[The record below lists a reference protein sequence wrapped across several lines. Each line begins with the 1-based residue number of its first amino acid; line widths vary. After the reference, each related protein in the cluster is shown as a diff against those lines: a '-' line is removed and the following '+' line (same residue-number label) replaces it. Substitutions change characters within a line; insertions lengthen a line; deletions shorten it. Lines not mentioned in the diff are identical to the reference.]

1 VVTVA
6 PERSLGDDVESSTAS
21 AGGDRDMSII
31 VDIANVMGARAD
43 GWWKDPAGAALRLCR
58 EIAELA
64 ARGLANADLPAGV
77 PEVTGKPGWV
87 LVLEGR
93 AKKAAT
99 GWADVSDPESLA
111 DPQPLTRLVLAPG
124 SGDDA
129 IAREAADLP
138 GCRLVVTADRELRR
152 RCEQA
157 GAAAAGPRW
166 LLNML

>member
-1 VVTVA
+1 
-6 PERSLGDDVESSTAS
+6 
-21 AGGDRDMSII
+21 
-31 VDIANVMGARAD
+31 MGARAD

-99 GWADVSDPESLA
+99 GWA
-111 DPQPLTRLVLAPG
+111 G
-124 SGDDA
+124 
-129 IAREAADLP
+129 LP
-138 GCRLVVTADRELRR
+138 IRNL
-152 RCEQA
+152 
-157 GAAAAGPRW
+157 W
-166 LLNML
+166 LIRSR